1 MSLKKKSRLISK
13 SHLTTFLDYKLSNLT
28 MVFTLPGGG
37 GKDGEEEDSSW
48 DRQEGDGDW
57 DNSSETQIKKAK
69 R

>member
-1 MSLKKKSRLISK
+1 
-13 SHLTTFLDYKLSNLT
+13 

-57 DNSSETQIKKAK
+57 DDSSENQIKKAK
-69 R
+69 RLG